1 MYHVG
6 GGEAPGPPSPSKKS
20 TWDCSPRARLRLG
33 AGVESLTH
41 MPGVTAR
48 RRDELVFTFVCAIL
62 RPCHQSTHGLVAMT
76 SASHAEGRQF
86 DPGWVY
92 VIPTSCKTLCV
103 LTTSTTLTQMAF
115 VGSTIEPSLN
125 PARPRCHTAKKLRR
139 GGQRPVH
146 ERAEIRSIAGMR
158 ATEHPWSSG
167 YDVSLTR

>member
-1 MYHVG
+1 M
-6 GGEAPGPPSPSKKS
+6 
-20 TWDCSPRARLRLG
+20 G

-41 MPGVTAR
+41 MPGVTASR
-48 RRDELVFTFVCAIL
+48 RAALVFTGECTIL

-92 VIPTSCKTLCV
+92 VIPTSWKTLCA
-103 LTTSTTLTQMAF
+103 LTTSTQLAF
-115 VGSTIEPSLN
+115 VGSNLEPSFN
-125 PARPRCHTAKKLRR
+125 PARPRHQTAKKLRH
-139 GGQRPVH
+139 GGQRAVNA
-146 ERAEIRSIAGMR
+146 RAEIKSIARMR